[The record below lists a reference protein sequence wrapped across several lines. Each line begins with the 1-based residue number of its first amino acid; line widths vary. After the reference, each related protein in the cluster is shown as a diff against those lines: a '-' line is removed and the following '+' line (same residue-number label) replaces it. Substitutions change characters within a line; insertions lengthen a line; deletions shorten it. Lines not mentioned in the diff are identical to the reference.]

1 MDNSVIKQEFGMVG
15 DLTTAFRDY
24 AKSLGRM
31 DLYNYNFT
39 FRRDDAKG
47 LTEDEFG
54 KMMDYYQ
61 ISEAQR
67 YGSRFGREK
76 TWQTCICAWY
86 IILS

>member
-1 MDNSVIKQEFGMVG
+1 MISPQPSE
-15 DLTTAFRDY
+15 TTE
-24 AKSLGRM
+24 GWM

-67 YGSRFGREK
+67 YGSRFSV
-76 TWQTCICAWY
+76 T
-86 IILS
+86 LSKLNK